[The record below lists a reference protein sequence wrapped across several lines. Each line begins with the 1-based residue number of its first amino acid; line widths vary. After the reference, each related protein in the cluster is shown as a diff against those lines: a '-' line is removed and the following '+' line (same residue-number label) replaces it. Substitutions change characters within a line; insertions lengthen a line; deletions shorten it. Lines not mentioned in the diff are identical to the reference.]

1 MYFELNT
8 LTDLDFFFESIGIDP
23 VEDLLPNILTYIWQC

>member
-8 LTDLDFFFESIGIDP
+8 LTDFDFFFESIGIDP
-23 VEDLLPNILTYIWQC
+23 VEDLLPTISQDIWQC